1 MSLKNIP
8 LLFLCINSFIFAQ
21 GTYLSFHPASFY
33 TYGVYDKNKNSVGYS
48 AYATLGI
55 NYYDAITL
63 SYDNTKIIDKN
74 EFNYNQ
80 NSFMVSGIKNLY
92 PYYIK
97 ANYSYLNGKYNYK
110 PFKFEYSDFT
120 NLYNL
125 SITRIY
131 DNIFCGLS
139 YTFINL
145 KGNKSVQ
152 INQPQFLFDYMVSPD
167 FIVSYRGVYSA
178 IKSKSPIYED
188 FLVGEISDDNR
199 KLISHNISLNWYLN
213 STIFTKVEVLFGKR
227 SYFFNTDYLT
237 FYNQD
242 DTQNLHIISRIDA
255 ELFQNFRINFV
266 YQNLSLDHAK
276 INYYSLGLKYNIWDL

>member
-1 MSLKNIP
+1 MSIKNI
-8 LLFLCINSFIFAQ
+8 LLLIFCINSFILAQ
-21 GTYLSFHPASFY
+21 GTSLSFHPASFY
-33 TYGVYDKNKNSVGYS
+33 TYGVYDNNKNSVGYS

-80 NSFMVSGIKNLY
+80 NSFMVSAIKNFY

-97 ANYSYLNGKYNYK
+97 ANYAYLNGKYNYK
-110 PFKFEYSDFT
+110 PFKFEYSDNTNLFNLSLNRIFT
-120 NLYNL
+120 N
-125 SITRIY
+125 
-131 DNIFCGLS
+131 IFTGIS
-139 YTFINL
+139 YTFINVN
-145 KGNKSVQ
+145 GNKSVE
-152 INQPQFLFDYMVSPD
+152 INQPQFLVDYIISPYL
-167 FIVSYRGVYSA
+167 ILSYRFVYSS
-178 IKSKSPIYED
+178 IQSKSPIYED

-199 KLISHNISLNWYLN
+199 KLISHNISLNWYIN
-213 STIFTKVEVLFGKR
+213 SSVFTKVELLFGKR

-255 ELFQNFRINFV
+255 ELFNNFRINFV
-266 YQNLSLDHAK
+266 YQNLSLDHSK